1 MDERTFPC
9 PACGG
14 PVAPNPGEK
23 RTICSYC
30 GVSATVPKNFIP
42 RPRQQAAEAPAAAP
56 PRPTPPPS
64 RKTDPEQVAD
74 VLRKAQPIAVGALST
89 YAWWTTVKRFIPG
102 CLIALIVLC
111 VLSCLAGVALLAA
124 LTGNFNF

>member
-23 RTICSYC
+23 RTTCSYC
-30 GVSATVPKNFIP
+30 GVSVTVPENFILP
-42 RPRQQAAEAPAAAP
+42 PRQQAAEAPAAAP
-56 PRPTPPPS
+56 H
-64 RKTDPEQVAD
+64 RKTDPEQVAE
-74 VLRKAQPIAVGALST
+74 VLRKAQPIAAGALST
-89 YAWWTTVKRFIPG
+89 YAWWTALKRFIPG

-111 VLSCLAGVALLAA
+111 VLSCLASAALLAA